1 MLIPRESMQDVLERS
16 RFAIRWG
23 GVLGLVCHP
32 VYYLVWTYILPQP
45 YDNLPLRLSA
55 ALICVPLIFQAHW
68 PKRFNQ
74 YLLIYWHVC
83 LIYVLPFVC
92 TFLAI
97 RNSFSTMWMMT
108 EVMMIFIMALCIDNP
123 FLLMGCIGIGMLSG
137 GLAAV
142 ASSPAPIVLS
152 TANQSDLAVLP
163 VVVLCSMA
171 FSHAISKGR
180 IFVEKNRALQALAG
194 SIAHEMRNPL
204 SQLKH
209 VLDRVEETLP
219 AVTEHGRAPALP
231 GAGAALLYRHL
242 AHGQLSI
249 ERGLRVIAMTL
260 DEVSAK
266 QIRSD
271 SLTYLSAAATTRK
284 ALDEYGFADRKERGK
299 VRLAVLEDFTFKVDE
314 TVYLFTLF
322 NLIKNALHHIAP
334 LPSATLTL
342 TVDRHCV
349 SVRDTGSGIAPEILP
364 HLFEPF
370 RTAGNSAGTGLGLA
384 YCQRAMRAFGGS
396 IACKSELGK
405 FTQFTLQFPPVT
417 ESEVAA
423 HERAIV
429 ERATAVLIGKRIL
442 LADDDAAQ
450 RARTR
455 RTLAKVGAEVS
466 EAENGA
472 AALAMLREASA
483 YDLVLM
489 DVNMP
494 VLDGYSA
501 TEQLRA
507 GRDHPNW
514 NVLVAAYTSEPGNI
528 ARVLARRAGMDDMIS
543 KSCSVM
549 DLFTSL
555 QALFENGNRR
565 HLNQRFD
572 DFSGKSILVADD
584 DNYSRLVAKAY
595 LERFGASVVEAEHGQ
610 AVLDRLDE
618 EAVIDAIVVDMNM
631 PGMGGLETA
640 AAIRARTD
648 GYASVPIIALTSQSD
663 IGSVQACISAGM
675 NEVMIKPVQVGALYA
690 CLTRQF
696 AQQRSGSSGSA
707 PVEAQRSPMS
717 AQVPP
722 SSGPSGPS
730 GSAGLPAQAAS
741 AGSGGGLAVV
751 RENDLLDAAHLGE
764 LAALDLI
771 DESFANGIEQ
781 IRALTSQL
789 RANAADRD
797 LDAAH
802 GALHVLLGASG
813 NVGAKALH
821 QFTRHI
827 YPRTL
832 EGEWPAEPDWLERID
847 ALSERSADALYRYQA
862 SANAGRGQLE
872 APGDAGRI
880 STSAAASTTTSAT
893 TTTNTSGLAVREN

>member
-1 MLIPRESMQDVLERS
+1 MLIPRESMHDVLERS

-32 VYYLVWTYILPQP
+32 IYYLVWTYVLPQP

-55 ALICVPLIFQAHW
+55 ALICIPLIFQARW
-68 PKRFNQ
+68 PGRFNQ

-219 AVTEHGRAPALP
+219 ALAEHGRVPALS
-231 GAGAALLYRHL
+231 GANAALLYRHL

-284 ALDEYGFADRKERGK
+284 ALDEYGFADKKERSK

-342 TVDRHCV
+342 TVDRHSV
-349 SVRDTGSGIAPEILP
+349 TVRDTGSGIAPEILP

-417 ESEVAA
+417 ENEVAA

-429 ERATAVLIGKRIL
+429 ERATAVLNGKRIL

-450 RARTR
+450 RTRTR
-455 RTLAKVGAEVS
+455 RSLSKVGAEIS

-472 AALAMLREASA
+472 NALAILRGASP

-494 VLDGYSA
+494 ILDGYSA

-507 GRDHPNW
+507 ERDHPNW

-595 LERFGASVVEAEHGQ
+595 LERFGASVVEAGYGQ

-618 EAVIDAIVVDMNM
+618 AVVIDAIVVDMNM

-648 GYASVPIIALTSQSD
+648 EYASVPIIALTSQSD
-663 IGSVQACISAGM
+663 IGSVRACISAGM
-675 NEVMIKPVQVGALYA
+675 NEVMIKPVQVGSLYA

-696 AQQRSGSSGSA
+696 AQQRGGSGSGSA
-707 PVEAQRSPMS
+707 PVEAQRLPLSANVPGSPG
-717 AQVPP
+717 
-722 SSGPSGPS
+722 SS
-730 GSAGLPAQAAS
+730 GLPAQAAA
-741 AGSGGGLAVV
+741 AGPSNGSAVV
-751 RENDLLDAAHLGE
+751 RESDLLDTAHLRE
-764 LAALDLI
+764 LTALGLV

-781 IRALTSQL
+781 IRALIAQL
-789 RANAADRD
+789 RANVAEGDF
-797 LDAAH
+797 DAAH
-802 GALHVLLGASG
+802 GALHRLLGASG

-821 QFTRHI
+821 QFARHI

-832 EGEWPAEPDWLERID
+832 EGEWPAEPDWLDRMD
-847 ALSERSADALYRYQA
+847 ALGERSADALYRYVA
-862 SANAGRGQLE
+862 SANAGRDEPQT
-872 APGDAGRI
+872 PGEPTST
-880 STSAAASTTTSAT
+880 STSATTRTNTTTSA
-893 TTTNTSGLAVREN
+893 NGIAVREN

>member
-1 MLIPRESMQDVLERS
+1 
-16 RFAIRWG
+16 
-23 GVLGLVCHP
+23 
-32 VYYLVWTYILPQP
+32 
-45 YDNLPLRLSA
+45 
-55 ALICVPLIFQAHW
+55 
-68 PKRFNQ
+68 
-74 YLLIYWHVC
+74 
-83 LIYVLPFVC
+83 
-92 TFLAI
+92 
-97 RNSFSTMWMMT
+97 
-108 EVMMIFIMALCIDNP
+108 
-123 FLLMGCIGIGMLSG
+123 
-137 GLAAV
+137 
-142 ASSPAPIVLS
+142 
-152 TANQSDLAVLP
+152 
-163 VVVLCSMA
+163 
-171 FSHAISKGR
+171 
-180 IFVEKNRALQALAG
+180 
-194 SIAHEMRNPL
+194 
-204 SQLKH
+204 
-209 VLDRVEETLP
+209 
-219 AVTEHGRAPALP
+219 
-231 GAGAALLYRHL
+231 
-242 AHGQLSI
+242 
-249 ERGLRVIAMTL
+249 
-260 DEVSAK
+260 
-266 QIRSD
+266 
-271 SLTYLSAAATTRK
+271 
-284 ALDEYGFADRKERGK
+284 
-299 VRLAVLEDFTFKVDE
+299 
-314 TVYLFTLF
+314 
-322 NLIKNALHHIAP
+322 
-334 LPSATLTL
+334 
-342 TVDRHCV
+342 
-349 SVRDTGSGIAPEILP
+349 
-364 HLFEPF
+364 
-370 RTAGNSAGTGLGLA
+370 
-384 YCQRAMRAFGGS
+384 MRAFGGS

-423 HERAIV
+423 HEHAIV
-429 ERATAVLIGKRIL
+429 ERATGVLNGKRIL
-442 LADDDAAQ
+442 LADDDAAL

-507 GRDHPNW
+507 DRDQPNW

-543 KSCSVM
+543 KSCSAM

-565 HLNQRFD
+565 HLNHRFD

-618 EAVIDAIVVDMNM
+618 DIVIDAIVVDMNM

-663 IGSVQACISAGM
+663 IGSVQACISVGM
-675 NEVMIKPVQVGALYA
+675 NEVMTKPVQVGALYA

-696 AQQRSGSSGSA
+696 AQQRSGSGTGSGGSA
-707 PVEAQRSPMS
+707 PAEARRSPVS
-717 AQVPP
+717 AKVPPP
-722 SSGPSGPS
+722 SSSSGP
-730 GSAGLPAQAAS
+730 AALPAQAAS
-741 AGSGGGLAVV
+741 AGSGGLAMV
-751 RENDLLDAAHLGE
+751 RENDLLDATHLEE
-764 LAALDLI
+764 LAALGLI

-781 IRALTSQL
+781 IRALTLQL

-821 QFTRHI
+821 QFTRHV
-827 YPRTL
+827 YPRML
-832 EGEWPAEPDWLERID
+832 EGEWPAESDWLERIE
-847 ALSERSADALYRYQA
+847 ALSERSADALYRYLA
-862 SANAGRGQLE
+862 SANATRDQPEG
-872 APGDAGRI
+872 PGDAART
-880 STSAAASTTTSAT
+880 STSTTAT
-893 TTTNTSGLAVREN
+893 TNGLAVREN

>member
-1 MLIPRESMQDVLERS
+1 MIIPRESMQDVLERS

-32 VYYLVWTYILPQP
+32 VYYVVWTYILPQP
-45 YDNLPLRLSA
+45 YDNLTLRLSA
-55 ALICVPLIFQAHW
+55 ALICIPLIFQARW
-68 PKRFNQ
+68 PRRFNQ

-97 RNSFSTMWMMT
+97 RNAFSTMWMMT

-123 FLLMGCIGIGMLSG
+123 FLLMGCIGAGMLAG
-137 GLAAV
+137 GLAAA

-163 VVVLCSMA
+163 VVVLCSMLFA
-171 FSHAISKGR
+171 HAISKGR

-219 AVTEHGRAPALP
+219 ALTEAGRVPALSGP
-231 GAGAALLYRHL
+231 GAALLYRHL

-284 ALDEYGFADRKERGK
+284 ALDEYGFADKKERGK
-299 VRLAVLEDFTFKVDE
+299 VRLVVLEDFTFKVDE

-334 LPSATLTL
+334 LPTATLTL
-342 TVDRHCV
+342 TVDRHAV
-349 SVRDTGSGIAPEILP
+349 TVRDTGSGIAPEILP

-396 IACKSELGK
+396 IACKSEPGK

-423 HERAIV
+423 HERAV
-429 ERATAVLIGKRIL
+429 MERATAVLKGKRIL

-455 RTLAKVGAEVS
+455 RSLSKVGAEVD
-466 EAENGA
+466 EAENGHVALTMLSDA
-472 AALAMLREASA
+472 AT

-507 GRDHPNW
+507 GRDRPNW

-528 ARVLARRAGMDDMIS
+528 ARILARRAGMDDMIS
-543 KSCSVM
+543 KSCSVIE
-549 DLFTSL
+549 LFASL

-584 DNYSRLVAKAY
+584 DTYSRLVAKAY

-618 EAVIDAIVVDMNM
+618 ATAIDAVVVDMNM

-640 AAIRARTD
+640 AAIRGRPDA
-648 GYASVPIIALTSQSD
+648 YANVPIIALTSQSD
-663 IGSVQACISAGM
+663 IGSVQACMNIGM
-675 NEVMIKPVQVGALYA
+675 NEVLVKPVQVGSLYA

-696 AQQRSGSSGSA
+696 AQQGGGVANIHDAGSEARRA
-707 PVEAQRSPMS
+707 PALSRAP
-717 AQVPP
+717 
-722 SSGPSGPS
+722 GPSA
-730 GSAGLPAQAAS
+730 SAGLAALAAPAEAQWADSPAAGQS
-741 AGSGGGLAVV
+741 
-751 RENDLLDAAHLGE
+751 ELLDRHQLGE
-764 LAALDLI
+764 LAALGFLDA
-771 DESFANGIEQ
+771 SFASGIEQ
-781 IRALTSQL
+781 LLALIAQL
-789 RANAADRD
+789 REHAAKGD

-802 GALHVLLGASG
+802 GALHLLLGASG
-813 NVGAKALH
+813 NIGAKALH

-832 EGEWPAEPDWLERID
+832 EGAWPAEPDWLERIGE
-847 ALSERSADALYRYQA
+847 LGERSAEALHRYLELA
-862 SANAGRGQLE
+862 SAGQGRRGPLEPPEPLEPTKQTPQTGNA
-872 APGDAGRI
+872 D
-880 STSAAASTTTSAT
+880 SASP
-893 TTTNTSGLAVREN
+893 SGLAIREH

>member
-1 MLIPRESMQDVLERS
+1 MIIPRESMQDVLDRS

-32 VYYLVWTYILPQP
+32 VYYLVWTYLLPQP

-55 ALICVPLIFQAHW
+55 ALICIPLIFQARW
-68 PKRFNQ
+68 PKRFNA
-74 YLLIYWHVC
+74 YLLVYWHLC

-97 RNSFSTMWMMT
+97 RNAFSTMWMMT

-137 GLAAV
+137 ALAAV

-171 FSHAISKGR
+171 FAHAISKGR

-219 AVTEHGRAPALP
+219 ALTEGGRAPALS

-260 DEVSAK
+260 DEVGAK

-271 SLTYLSAAATTRK
+271 SLAYLSAAATTRK
-284 ALDEYGFADRKERGK
+284 ALDEYGFADKKERGK
-299 VRLAVLEDFTFKVDE
+299 VRLVVLEDFTFKVDE

-342 TVDRHCV
+342 TVDRHSV
-349 SVRDTGSGIAPEILP
+349 TVRDTGSGISPDILP

-396 IACKSELGK
+396 IACKSEPGK

-417 ESEVAA
+417 ESELAA
-423 HERAIV
+423 HERAV
-429 ERATAVLIGKRIL
+429 LERARAVLDGKRIL
-442 LADDDAAQ
+442 LADDDAAH
-450 RARTR
+450 RTR
-455 RTLAKVGAEVS
+455 TQRTLARVGALVS
-466 EAENGA
+466 EAENGEI
-472 AALAMLREASA
+472 ALTMLREATA

-494 VLDGYSA
+494 VLDGYTA
-501 TEQLRA
+501 TERLRA
-507 GRDHPNW
+507 GRDHPNA
-514 NVLVAAYTSEPGNI
+514 NVLVAAYTSEPGNV

-543 KSCSVM
+543 KSCSSM
-549 DLFTSL
+549 ELFASL
-555 QALFENGNRR
+555 QALFENGTRR
-565 HLNQRFD
+565 AVNHRFD

-584 DNYSRLVAKAY
+584 DTYSRLVAKAY

-610 AVLDRLDE
+610 AVLERLDE
-618 EAVIDAIVVDMNM
+618 GLAIDAIVVDMNM
-631 PGMGGLETA
+631 PGMGGLDTA
-640 AAIRARTD
+640 AAIRARSD
-648 GYASVPIIALTSQSD
+648 AYANVPIVALTSYAD
-663 IGSVQACISAGM
+663 LGSVQACMGAGM
-675 NEVMIKPVQVGALYA
+675 NEVLVKPVQVGSLYA

-696 AQQRSGSSGSA
+696 AQQGDGA
-707 PVEAQRSPMS
+707 AGGNAGLAGALYAAGPA
-717 AQVPP
+717 
-722 SSGPSGPS
+722 SGPG
-730 GSAGLPAQAAS
+730 AAPPPTPLQPIS
-741 AGSGGGLAVV
+741 
-751 RENDLLDAAHLGE
+751 E
-764 LAALDLI
+764 L
-771 DESFANGIEQ
+771 
-781 IRALTSQL
+781 R
-789 RANAADRD
+789 
-797 LDAAH
+797 
-802 GALHVLLGASG
+802 
-813 NVGAKALH
+813 
-821 QFTRHI
+821 
-827 YPRTL
+827 
-832 EGEWPAEPDWLERID
+832 
-847 ALSERSADALYRYQA
+847 
-862 SANAGRGQLE
+862 
-872 APGDAGRI
+872 
-880 STSAAASTTTSAT
+880 
-893 TTTNTSGLAVREN
+893 

>member
-1 MLIPRESMQDVLERS
+1 
-16 RFAIRWG
+16 
-23 GVLGLVCHP
+23 
-32 VYYLVWTYILPQP
+32 
-45 YDNLPLRLSA
+45 
-55 ALICVPLIFQAHW
+55 
-68 PKRFNQ
+68 
-74 YLLIYWHVC
+74 
-83 LIYVLPFVC
+83 
-92 TFLAI
+92 
-97 RNSFSTMWMMT
+97 
-108 EVMMIFIMALCIDNP
+108 
-123 FLLMGCIGIGMLSG
+123 
-137 GLAAV
+137 
-142 ASSPAPIVLS
+142 
-152 TANQSDLAVLP
+152 
-163 VVVLCSMA
+163 
-171 FSHAISKGR
+171 
-180 IFVEKNRALQALAG
+180 
-194 SIAHEMRNPL
+194 
-204 SQLKH
+204 LKH

-219 AVTEHGRAPALP
+219 ALTEHGRAPVP
-231 GAGAALLYRHL
+231 SGAGAALLYRHL

-271 SLTYLSAAATTRK
+271 SLTYLSAGATTRK

-322 NLIKNALHHIAP
+322 NLIKNALHHIAL

-429 ERATAVLIGKRIL
+429 ERATGVLNGKRIL
-442 LADDDAAQ
+442 LADDDAAL

-507 GRDHPNW
+507 DRDQPNW

-543 KSCSVM
+543 KSCSAM

-565 HLNQRFD
+565 HLNHRFD

-618 EAVIDAIVVDMNM
+618 DIVIDAIVVDMNM

-663 IGSVQACISAGM
+663 IGSVQACISVGM
-675 NEVMIKPVQVGALYA
+675 NEVMTKPVQVGALYA

-696 AQQRSGSSGSA
+696 AQQRSGSGTGSGGSA
-707 PVEAQRSPMS
+707 PAEARRSPVS
-717 AQVPP
+717 AKVPPP
-722 SSGPSGPS
+722 SSSSGP
-730 GSAGLPAQAAS
+730 AALPAQAAS
-741 AGSGGGLAVV
+741 AGSGGLAMV
-751 RENDLLDAAHLGE
+751 RENDLLDATHLEE
-764 LAALDLI
+764 LAALGLI

-781 IRALTSQL
+781 IRALTLQL

-821 QFTRHI
+821 QFTRHV
-827 YPRTL
+827 YPRML
-832 EGEWPAEPDWLERID
+832 EGEWPAESDWLERIE
-847 ALSERSADALYRYQA
+847 ALSERSADALYRYLA
-862 SANAGRGQLE
+862 SANATRDQPEG
-872 APGDAGRI
+872 PGDAART
-880 STSAAASTTTSAT
+880 STSTTAT
-893 TTTNTSGLAVREN
+893 TNGLAVREN